1 MKILLVMPPT
11 ISDLKK
17 ILGVTSPPLSL
28 AYLAAVARNEGH
40 KVKIIDSLA
49 ENISFSELEK
59 RIRNYD
65 PDIVGI
71 TATTVVIPDAYRVA
85 KISKKINPNIVTIIG
100 GPHVTFVPVLTL
112 KESPDIDIVVR
123 GEGEEIF
130 RQLLRA
136 LSKNKSLS
144 EVKGITYRENNKF
157 KSTPPMPL
165 IKDIDSI
172 PIPAFDLLPMNKYIF
187 DGKKFGTIITSR
199 GCPYQCIFCVS
210 SLMGGK
216 KWRAHSV
223 KRIIEELKILYD
235 DFKIREIEFLDD
247 TFTLNRRRVEDISK
261 AIIREKL
268 DISWTASSR
277 VNTFDYKTGVVMKK
291 SGAHI
296 IYFGIESGS
305 EKTLKFIRK
314 NITLQDSIN
323 AVKNAKKAG
332 LEALG
337 SFIIGFPYE
346 REEDI
351 NKTIYFAKNLDIDY
365 AQFTIATPFPGT
377 WLWHMAIRE
386 NLLLSRN
393 WRDYT
398 VTKVVMKNMYM
409 PPSRIQH
416 LLEWAYISFYL
427 SLHRVLKDI
436 FMRKAVV
443 TKRVLKGI
451 LRLIRAKFALHNS

>member
-11 ISDLKK
+11 ISDLKRV
-17 ILGVTSPPLSL
+17 LGVTSPPLGL

-40 KVKIIDSLA
+40 KVKIIDSIA

-65 PDIVGI
+65 LDIVGI
-71 TATTVVIPDAYRVA
+71 TATTMMIPDAYRVA

-100 GPHVTFVPVLTL
+100 GPHVTFVPILTL

-130 RQLLRA
+130 RQLLHV

-216 KWRAHSV
+216 DGVHIA
-223 KRIIEELKILYD
+223 
-235 DFKIREIEFLDD
+235 
-247 TFTLNRRRVEDISK
+247 LNV
-261 AIIREKL
+261 
-268 DISWTASSR
+268 
-277 VNTFDYKTGVVMKK
+277 
-291 SGAHI
+291 
-296 IYFGIESGS
+296 
-305 EKTLKFIRK
+305 
-314 NITLQDSIN
+314 
-323 AVKNAKKAG
+323 
-332 LEALG
+332 
-337 SFIIGFPYE
+337 
-346 REEDI
+346 
-351 NKTIYFAKNLDIDY
+351 
-365 AQFTIATPFPGT
+365 
-377 WLWHMAIRE
+377 
-386 NLLLSRN
+386 
-393 WRDYT
+393 
-398 VTKVVMKNMYM
+398 
-409 PPSRIQH
+409 
-416 LLEWAYISFYL
+416 
-427 SLHRVLKDI
+427 
-436 FMRKAVV
+436 
-443 TKRVLKGI
+443 
-451 LRLIRAKFALHNS
+451 